1 MLCLNL
7 IDNIAALFRRLFYT
21 MKSMHMVMYTWVMC
35 MYIELYALDNL
46 LMDML
51 VLRMAAALVGRPCSL
66 RRTAAFGAI
75 GCAYAIA
82 ALSLPALWNF
92 GAKVTLGLVLALFIR
107 PQSIRQYAEN
117 AAAVLISAWL
127 AGGAAYALGGADYGG
142 AVLLPK
148 YMRMLLISG
157 AAAVF
162 MPRLVRHYRLRRALA
177 AGMARLYV
185 SIDGAEYELCALRD
199 SGCFLTEPVTGTA
212 VVIAH
217 IPALLNEARIPVP
230 LSTING
236 QGIIYALKPDRM
248 RIDGADTDALLAIS
262 AEPIRGAEAIV
273 PYHIAKESL

>member
-1 MLCLNL
+1 M
-7 IDNIAALFRRLFYT
+7 FYT
-21 MKSMHMVMYTWVMC
+21 MKSMHMVMYTRVMC

-82 ALSLPALWNF
+82 ALSLPALWSL

-127 AGGAAYALGGADYGG
+127 AGGAAYALGGADHGG

-157 AAAVF
+157 AAAAF
-162 MPRLVRHYRLRRALA
+162 LPRLVRHYRLRRALA

-199 SGCFLTEPVTGTA
+199 SGCFLTEPVTGAA